1 LRPPST
7 LTYPA
12 EQSHPYRYL
21 RQVFEVMPTLKTR
34 EELKKL
40 LPWHVT
46 LPDRALPGAWAA

>member
-1 LRPPST
+1 MHSLVQT
-7 LTYPA
+7 AVANGLD
-12 EQSHPYRYL
+12 PYRYL

-34 EELKKL
+34 EELKQL